1 MYELRRESVKPY
13 PRSHQPLIVR
23 PRNKLLKKSIM
34 LTYKY
39 VVGSGTMIVIIKVN
53 VLCII
58 IIFGIM
64 MTVYTFIYFLVKMVY
79 YFNEIFVIPID
90 IIFINTNYSTI
101 ICKKLALPIPN
112 PKLPFQSRQFP
123 FSSKETKYSL
133 LSSNLILDR

>member
-1 MYELRRESVKPY
+1 
-13 PRSHQPLIVR
+13 
-23 PRNKLLKKSIM
+23 M

-39 VVGSGTMIVIIKVN
+39 VVVFGTMIVIIKVN

-90 IIFINTNYSTI
+90 IIFINTNFSTI
-101 ICKKLALPIPN
+101 ICKKTYASNTKSKAAFPI
-112 PKLPFQSRQFP
+112 KAISV
-123 FSSKETKYSL
+123 
-133 LSSNLILDR
+133 LIERNKIFVIIFELNIMCFRFII